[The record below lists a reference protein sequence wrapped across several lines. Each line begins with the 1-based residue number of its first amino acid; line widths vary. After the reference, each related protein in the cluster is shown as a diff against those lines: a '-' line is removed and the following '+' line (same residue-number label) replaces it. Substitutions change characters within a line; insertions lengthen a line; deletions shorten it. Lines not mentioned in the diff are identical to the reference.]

1 MTAIKITGI
10 MVNEEVPDEFKAFY
24 TDCNGIVKAIADCT
38 DDLTLKINSYGG
50 SVEGGTAISI
60 ALADWTQAHADLKA
74 KVEIGAVCASAAA
87 NLVARLPKSV
97 AILVHPESMIMYHSC
112 SALIEGS
119 PDELRDN
126 ADRMDKINSLVKDA
140 LHKRT
145 TLDASKVDSWFEAGR
160 EGWLSGLDA
169 VECGLADGYINTDYE
184 PAPILN
190 ENIDIHKYAAIAA
203 IAQKCKEK
211 SMDEEKEKVIEK
223 EVEKIDEAPTTEI
236 ETDVEEPKEVET
248 EVEKEVEK
256 VDAECDKELEALK
269 AENEALKAEVAELK
283 ATCEKLTAGLKAPT
297 AKAETKKTFAEMVK
311 AIPTDISDREYARR
325 FTALKEEHKAEYKA
339 YMDAHQRH

>member
-1 MTAIKITGI
+1 MTAIKINGI
-10 MVNEEVPDEFKAFY
+10 MVNEDVPAEFEEWY

-60 ALADWTQAHADLKA
+60 ALADWTQAHAENKA

-126 ADRMDKINSLVKDA
+126 ADRMDKINDIVKDA

-145 TLDASKVDSWFEAGR
+145 TLDASKVDEWFLAGR
-160 EGWLSGLDA
+160 EGWLSGFDA
-169 VECGLADGYINTDYE
+169 VACGLADGYINSDFE
-184 PAPILN
+184 PAPII
-190 ENIDIHKYAAIAA
+190 ENIDKYKNTAIAA
-203 IAQKCKEK
+203 IMQKCKELHA
-211 SMDEEKEKVIEK
+211 MEEEKKEVIET
-223 EVEKIDEAPTTEI
+223 EVEKIEEAPTTEI

-256 VDAECDKELEALK
+256 VDAECDKEIEALK